1 MKLVVK
7 LWDSS
12 SSADVIPVDRINC
25 TVIDCSKS
33 LVYQSFSTLAI
44 YYQHQQLSPICSSH

>member
-12 SSADVIPVDRINC
+12 ADVTPVDRINC

-33 LVYQSFSTLAI
+33 FEGYQCFSTLAI
-44 YYQHQQLSPICSSH
+44 YYQHQQLSTICSSH